1 MPRSERL
8 LRSIQDPSTN
18 ARDDKDHFCLQR
30 SFGARGLKTG
40 LPKIAAKRDFWERGA
55 AGATGKAASKAR
67 RLPWRLDATSLL
79 RMTGEDGARSTYSL
93 VTLSGAARRAPRAAQ
108 SNGSY
113 QNVECKVEDELKN
126 VLIFP
131 KFYILH
137 LSFTVLT
144 LHARQSLSAFHSTFK
159 KPSAA
164 PKRKIFQRRCL
175 YAKKYRGGVRR
186 HVV

>member
-55 AGATGKAASKAR
+55 AGATGKAASIAR

-79 RMTGEDGARSTYSL
+79 RMTGGGRFAPQDDRKRTSFLRMTGGGCK
-93 VTLSGAARRAPRAAQ
+93 LS
-108 SNGSY
+108 SIY
-113 QNVECKVEDELKN
+113 
-126 VLIFP
+126 P

-137 LSFTVLT
+137 SKFY
-144 LHARQSLSAFHSTFK
+144 
-159 KPSAA
+159 
-164 PKRKIFQRRCL
+164 I
-175 YAKKYRGGVRR
+175 
-186 HVV
+186 